1 MILDFPHIMKIS
13 FTGTFSTPP
22 DHVTMMQIDCEVTNT
37 QLLHLQQSI
46 IPVHLR
52 DKSTSQSNRSHSVED
67 IVNSSTANIRNI
79 RNHKPYFIKEA
90 NRKALYRKNF
100 EDKYEDKN
108 VRDFRNKN
116 TIYVY
121 KENF

>member
-1 MILDFPHIMKIS
+1 
-13 FTGTFSTPP
+13 
-22 DHVTMMQIDCEVTNT
+22 MQIDCEVTNT

-52 DKSTSQSNRSHSVED
+52 DNKSTNQSNRSHSVED
-67 IVNSSTANIRNI
+67 IVNSSTANVRNI
-79 RNHKPYFIKEA
+79 RDHKPYFIKEG

-108 VRDFRNKN
+108 VREFRNKN
-116 TIYVY
+116 AIYVY